1 MIIGVSQF
9 ERLFRLA
16 ANLDVD
22 KADLKRLSEF
32 VNQKLH
38 DLLLMGVVS
47 AKANQRDVIQVYD
60 LPITKGLQE
69 SMHRF
74 KALDVALELSPIL
87 ESLAQLPALELA
99 YSEEVSERLPMIV
112 GAITISL
119 ARTFKVLDPDLKNPQ
134 TIHWDRAIEIFNM
147 LL

>member
-1 MIIGVSQF
+1 MIIGISQF
-9 ERLFRLA
+9 EKLFRLT

-32 VNQKLH
+32 VNAKLH
-38 DLLLMGVVS
+38 DLLLMGEAS
-47 AKANQRDVIQVYD
+47 AKANQRDIIQVFD

-69 SMHRF
+69 SMHAF
-74 KALDVALELSPIL
+74 KALDVELELSPIL
-87 ESLAQLPALELA
+87 ETLAQLPPLDLA
-99 YSEEVSERLPMIV
+99 YSEEVKERLPRIV

-119 ARTFKVLDPDLKNPQ
+119 AKTFKVIDPDLKNPQ
-134 TIHWDRAIEIFNM
+134 SVHWERAIEIFNM

>member
-9 ERLFRLA
+9 EKLFRLA

-32 VNQKLH
+32 VNAKLH
-38 DLLLMGVVS
+38 DLLLMGEVS
-47 AKANQRDVIQVYD
+47 AKANQRDVIQASD

-69 SMHRF
+69 SMHAF
-74 KALDVALELSPIL
+74 KALDVELELSPIL
-87 ESLAQLPALELA
+87 ETLAQLPPLDLA
-99 YSEEVSERLPMIV
+99 YSEEVKERLPRIV

-119 ARTFKVLDPDLKNPQ
+119 AKTFKVLDPNLKNPQ
-134 TIHWDRAIEIFNM
+134 SLHWERAIEIFNM